1 MYAPNLATIRGTGY
15 QQVRIRNAADDGNV
29 NLRYGP
35 IIVPNWIGDFF
46 FEKAVIEVLGGTEIE
61 HATQT
66 HQITKL
72 IDFYTK
78 VKPEDA
84 AFKYTNLGGYTE
96 DCDAKTAN
104 QRYQVP
110 ITIGNNGAI
119 TQTAG
124 VNYKQM
130 TLAEFTE
137 GSGGGANAG
146 FGYMT
151 KGAAELAAKFH
162 LGAEVH
168 FKVPLRLLCRVA
180 KCKQMF
186 PSGKKYF
193 ITLYKTKESFL
204 FTCQDPAARQNVIFQ
219 LTDCIIEVPIV
230 KLQPEKQEEER
241 KKIASDEGICYS
253 LTNSYIRAYYIY
265 PTDTV
270 NYNPNVTNGYKPKY
284 LFLYWVDY
292 THESNGDINISN

>member
-1 MYAPNLATIRGTGY
+1 MGY
-15 QQVRIRNAADDGNV
+15 QQVRIRNATNDANIDSH
-29 NLRYGP
+29 YGP

-61 HATQT
+61 PTTQT

-72 IDFYTK
+72 IDFHTK
-78 VKPEDA
+78 VKPEYA

-96 DCDAKTAN
+96 DYDAKTAN
-104 QRYQVP
+104 QRYHMP

-124 VNYKQM
+124 ANYKQM

-146 FGYMT
+146 FRYT
-151 KGAAELAAKFH
+151 AKGATELAAKFH

-168 FKVPLRLLCRVA
+168 FEVPLRQLCRVA

-193 ITLYKTKESFL
+193 ITLYKTKKSFL
-204 FTCQDPAARQNVIFQ
+204 FTCQDSAARQNVIFQ
-219 LTDCIIEVPIV
+219 LTDCTIEVPIV

-241 KKIASDEGICYS
+241 KQITSNEGICYS
-253 LTNSYIRAYYIY
+253 LTNSYIRTYYIY
-265 PTDTV
+265 PTDMV
-270 NYNPNVTNGYKPKY
+270 N
-284 LFLYWVDY
+284 L
-292 THESNGDINISN
+292 IQM